1 MSIRVESSCAL
12 VFRNG
17 EPRKRMPI
25 PLFVLGAPHIQ
36 FLLFSL
42 SAARMPI
49 PSLFPQRVNRS
60 LLFVFGAQAHTNSFS
75 LSSARKRIPI
85 LSFCLQ
91 RASAYQFFL
100 FVFSAQAH
108 TDPCP
113 LFSARKR
120 IPIRTSLSSG
130 IHSRAHQPKPRWTW
144 ACQGPERARPDRY
157 QRQDTAAAA
166 NLVVPIASMG
176 HTGSALLPRSSPRQ
190 TTLAAEVLLPLLSPV

>member
-1 MSIRVESSCAL
+1 MESRIGACRSHSLSSARHTSNSCSFPSAL
-12 VFRNG
+12 R
-17 EPRKRMPI
+17 
-25 PLFVLGAPHIQ
+25 ACQ
-36 FLLFSL
+36 FLLFFL
-42 SAARMPI
+42 SAQTDP
-49 PSLFPQRVNRS
+49 
-60 LLFVFGAQAHTNSFS
+60 FS

-85 LSFCLQ
+85 PSLCLQ
-91 RASAYQFFL
+91 RTSAYQFFL

-144 ACQGPERARPDRY
+144 ACQGPERARPDWY
-157 QRQDTAAAA
+157 QRQDTVAAA
-166 NLVVPIASMG
+166 NLVIPIASMG